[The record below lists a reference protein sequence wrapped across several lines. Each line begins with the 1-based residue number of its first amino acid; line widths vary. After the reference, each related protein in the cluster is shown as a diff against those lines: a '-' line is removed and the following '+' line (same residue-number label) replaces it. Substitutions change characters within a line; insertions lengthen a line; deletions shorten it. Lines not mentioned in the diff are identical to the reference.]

1 MSTLAPKPPAYD
13 LRRAFCLVL
22 QYLESAKQHGDM
34 RALLLHLLADLAKTY
49 LSSFSSQ
56 DSADIVTFIL
66 HVPALSQICTSVSI
80 SPAEREGKSNGS
92 KVSGCYSDAVSVA
105 LGRLIGSLLPSR
117 GEQVVVSE
125 ITTYWLNAQS
135 NALESKGL
143 TADIV
148 CFHAIHCHTRS
159 DS

>member
-1 MSTLAPKPPAYD
+1 MSTFGPKPSAYG

-22 QYLESAKQHGDM
+22 QYLDSAEQHGDV

-56 DSADIVTFIL
+56 ESADIVTFIL
-66 HVPALSQICTSVSI
+66 HVPAQSQICTSVLI
-80 SPAEREGKSNGS
+80 SPAEREGKSNRS
-92 KVSGCYSDAVSVA
+92 IVSGCYSDAVFTA
-105 LGRLIGSLLPSR
+105 LGRLVESLLPSR

-125 ITTYWLNAQS
+125 ITTYWLNALS

-148 CFHAIHCHTRS
+148 CLHAIHCRTRS
-159 DS
+159 YF